1 MQNKSTEL
9 NVTVE
14 FFFFAIWEMQLSIIQ
29 AIKRGKGLTSPWCA
43 SS

>member
-14 FFFFAIWEMQLSIIQ
+14 FIFAIWEMQLSIIQ
-29 AIKRGKGLTSPWCA
+29 AIKRGKG
-43 SS
+43 